1 MDINKEWDN
10 LLTKIIL
17 KKKVIGKKE
26 KEFDGSIKNKT
37 K

>member
-1 MDINKEWDN
+1 LDN

-17 KKKVIGKKE
+17 KEKAIGKKE
-26 KEFDGSIKNKT
+26 KEFDGLIKIKQI